1 MRAYCWAMF
10 PAIAAIDPSLLE
22 NSALGVTVGS
32 VVVALVLLKIVS
44 SVVGKMVSTVVM
56 VALALGGWSQ
66 RAEIS
71 DCVDAA
77 RESITAGAPDNVK
90 CTFFGR
96 DVTLKVPIPSA

>member
-1 MRAYCWAMF
+1 MF

-71 DCVDAA
+71 DCVDKVKAEA
-77 RESITAGAPDNVK
+77 TAGSTLEAT